1 MSETDDRL
9 RCRYCKEAENTVIEF
24 KAAVQKAEAN
34 CRLISDT
41 MLLKVERKRM
51 YDHREFAAQQADHH
65 VKVRCVYLA
74 FHANKIKPWVQSCK
88 LPLHNLERPMHSPQ
102 ATASELCCI
111 FVHVCFAALGIPQSK
126 LLFC

>member
-1 MSETDDRL
+1 MLEPCSGYVKHADEIKNACGKSRTDGRFW
-9 RCRYCKEAENTVIEF
+9 RRYCKEAENTVIEF

-65 VKVRCVYLA
+65 VKVCYSYLML
-74 FHANKIKPWVQSCK
+74 HANRNTWYNALSCQYTICK
-88 LPLHNLERPMHSPQ
+88 GR
-102 ATASELCCI
+102 
-111 FVHVCFAALGIPQSK
+111 ALT
-126 LLFC
+126 